1 MLSLSLLVQQMQLQL
16 AEIQRRLDAGEG
28 TSTQTGSTT
37 PSAETVSSFDLSNIK
52 VRPRIF
58 YTDEYPTVE
67 LEQEDNNI
75 FFKFT
80 LPRPIDSAERFG
92 VIVAETMTEDRVQV
106 VPLKTSEIKSIP
118 LNDKPVFPVIVFV
131 GGYSYVEAYKDSP
144 RSAVAPFIVDRENK
158 KILWYSTNARRALK
172 NDLAECAF
180 ILYKVAVTTETVR
193 HRIDIST
200 LITNNSFTLPSV
212 PTNDEVTIIINGIY
226 YHEKTDIYLP
236 GTSVARRQFMVQ
248 RTTTP
253 AVIYWNS
260 DVTGFSLNSNLT
272 GYIDVLYKIQIDI

>member
-1 MLSLSLLVQQMQLQL
+1 MLSLSLIVQQIQLQI
-16 AEIQRRLDAGEG
+16 AEIQRRLNLGEG
-28 TSTQTGSTT
+28 TTSEQTDSTQQSVTNN
-37 PSAETVSSFDLSNIK
+37 FDLSNIK

-58 YTDEYPTVE
+58 YTDDLPSVE
-67 LEQEDNNI
+67 LEQEGNNI

-92 VIVAETMTEDRVQV
+92 VIVAEAMTEDRVQV
-106 VPLKTSEIKSIP
+106 VPLKTSELQSIP
-118 LNDKPVFPVIVFV
+118 LNDKPVFPVMIFV

-158 KILWYSTNARRALK
+158 KIIWYSANARRALK
-172 NDLAECAF
+172 SDLADYAF

-200 LITNNSFTLPSV
+200 LITNNSFILPSI

-248 RTTTP
+248 RTTNP

-260 DVTGFSLNSNLT
+260 DVTGFSLNSSLT
-272 GYIDVLYKIQIDI
+272 GYIDVLYKIQIDV